1 MYVSIHILTQL
12 TYFTSM
18 WGLPRL
24 VPNIINMQVSL
35 CVLLKFMTTV
45 NLLLVFATYWEHGT
59 GHINAEHGR
68 EMVKSSL
75 SLAVPSSD
83 YVHMVKGKAIQ
94 QQWMATTH
102 SLGLCSWCLQDSL
115 AYFDHIGHRPPQFLR
130 HEKTL
135 DVEYELALIC
145 SPCRD
150 QEYIWTCYG
159 LLVLVWCSVL
169 MRCKWPLWVWSI
181 KQNVHFAFGCLSNH

>member
-1 MYVSIHILTQL
+1 MKYSLKFSSQKTPCWGLVNNTTCVQSWSRSHCKKTSRWVSVVGKRVHLYIIRCSMYVSIHILTQL

-18 WGLPRL
+18 WGLSRL

-68 EMVKSSL
+68 EMVKSNL

-83 YVHMVKGKAIQ
+83 CVHTVKGKAIQ
-94 QQWMATTH
+94 QQWMTTT
-102 SLGLCSWCLQDSL
+102 Q
-115 AYFDHIGHRPPQFLR
+115 
-130 HEKTL
+130 
-135 DVEYELALIC
+135 
-145 SPCRD
+145 
-150 QEYIWTCYG
+150 
-159 LLVLVWCSVL
+159 VLVTLWRVPASL
-169 MRCKWPLWVWSI
+169 SIMRKI
-181 KQNVHFAFGCLSNH
+181 QNQCTYFK

>member
-1 MYVSIHILTQL
+1 MYLYIHWHSSH
-12 TYFTSM
+12 TSLPC
-18 WGLPRL
+18 GAHPRL

-35 CVLLKFMTTV
+35 RALLKFVTTV

-94 QQWMATTH
+94 QQWMTTIQVLVTLWQVPAWKKNKTESH
-102 SLGLCSWCLQDSL
+102 YYKLWFGHNHLNGRSRNFVFFGTNTVWWV
-115 AYFDHIGHRPPQFLR
+115 IGS
-130 HEKTL
+130 
-135 DVEYELALIC
+135 A
-145 SPCRD
+145 
-150 QEYIWTCYG
+150 
-159 LLVLVWCSVL
+159 LLVEW
-169 MRCKWPLWVWSI
+169 CKWYFHSPTS
-181 KQNVHFAFGCLSNH
+181 